1 MSGSG
6 VVACAEHGR
15 REEAFVCQHVARS
28 LTLRRAVGFFW
39 AEQPKPRPDAW
50 CFECN
55 ERVKRTGGEWVGEAG
70 EMLGVKLVCAG
81 CYDDA
86 KALALGA
93 TDD

>member
-1 MSGSG
+1 
-6 VVACAEHGR
+6 
-15 REEAFVCQHVARS
+15 
-28 LTLRRAVGFFW
+28 
-39 AEQPKPRPDAW
+39 
-50 CFECN
+50 
-55 ERVKRTGGEWVGEAG
+55 VKRTGGEWVGEAG